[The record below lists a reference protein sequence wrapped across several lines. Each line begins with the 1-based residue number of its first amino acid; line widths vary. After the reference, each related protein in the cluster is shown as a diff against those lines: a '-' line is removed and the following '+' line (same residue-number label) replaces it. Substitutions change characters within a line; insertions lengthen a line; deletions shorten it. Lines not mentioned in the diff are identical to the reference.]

1 MCQENNRAFDRVTQA
16 TLNDMPNK
24 AEKLVCEVGRK
35 TYGFFLPRFSFHVLI
50 NVLLPSKSIA
60 KGNY

>member
-1 MCQENNRAFDRVTQA
+1 MCQGNNQAFDRVIQT

-24 AEKLVCEVGRK
+24 AEKLVCEVGCK
-35 TYGFFLPRFSFHVLI
+35 TYVFLPRFSFHVLI
-50 NVLLPSKSIA
+50 KVLLPSKSIA